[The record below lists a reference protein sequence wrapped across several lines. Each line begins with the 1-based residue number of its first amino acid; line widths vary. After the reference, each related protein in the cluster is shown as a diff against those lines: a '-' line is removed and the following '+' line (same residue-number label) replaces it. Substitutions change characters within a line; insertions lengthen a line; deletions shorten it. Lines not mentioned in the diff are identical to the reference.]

1 MATLFKEVNYNL
13 TTLIQQIDLGVIG
26 LPDIQR
32 PFVWKDTKVRD
43 LFDSMYKGYPVGYFL
58 FWANANIEG
67 TKGIGTASKQKH
79 PTLLIVDG
87 QQRLTSL
94 YAVVK
99 GQEVIRENYEK
110 ANIVIA
116 FNPLEEKFEIP
127 DASIKRNPRYF
138 QNISEL
144 WQDDADLFEI
154 TDQFI
159 DRLKQSV
166 EISADEIKKIRKAF
180 NNLTNLEGYPF
191 SALELSAEIDEEQVA
206 DVFVRINSQG
216 KKLNQ
221 ADFILT
227 LMSVFWED
235 GRKDLEEFCR
245 LCRVPSKESASPF
258 NYLIDPNPDQML
270 RVSVGLAFRRA
281 RLQYVYSILRGKDL
295 ETGDFSIERR
305 EKQFQILQVAQSKV
319 LNIVNWHEFIK
330 SIKQAG
336 FARHDYISSDNNLLY
351 AYIFFLI
358 GREDI
363 KMDLYDLKKL
373 IAKWFFMC
381 SITGRYTGS
390 PETAMESDLARL
402 RGIDSPDQ
410 FISVLNDII
419 DGQLTNDF
427 WCITLP
433 MDLATSSSTS
443 PSLYSYYAAQYI
455 IGANGL
461 FSKLKISDLLQ
472 EGLRSKKSALERHHL
487 FPKAWLER
495 NGVSDQT
502 QRNQI
507 ANYALVEWNDNINI
521 SDTQPSQYLPNYLS
535 RLSYEDK
542 DKMYYWHALSE
553 NWEQMDYFDFLIDR
567 RKRIAQVVKDAYE
580 TISK

>member
-13 TTLIQQIDLGVIG
+13 TTLIQQIDLGIIG

-110 ANIVIA
+110 ATIVIA

-127 DASIKRNPRYF
+127 DASTKNNPRYF

-144 WQDDADLFEI
+144 WKTDADLFDI

-166 EISADEIKKIRKAF
+166 ELSAEDIKKIRKAF

-191 SALELSAEIDEEQVA
+191 SALELSAEINEEQVA

-245 LCRVPSKESASPF
+245 LCRTPSKESASPF

-295 ETGDFSIERR
+295 DSGDFSTERR
-305 EKQFQILQVAQSKV
+305 EKQFQNLRIAQSKV

-363 KMDLYDLKKL
+363 NMDLYELKKL
-373 IAKWFFMC
+373 ISKWFFMC

-402 RGIDSPDQ
+402 RGIESPEQ
-410 FISVLNDII
+410 FKKVLDDII
-419 DGQLTNDF
+419 EGQLTNDF
-427 WCITLP
+427 WSITLP
-433 MDLATSSSTS
+433 MYLSTSSSTS
-443 PSLYSYYAAQYI
+443 PSLYAYYAAQYI
-455 IGANGL
+455 HGANGL

-495 NGVSDQT
+495 NGVIDQT

-521 SDTQPSQYLPNYLS
+521 SDNEPSKYLPNYLT
-535 RLSYEDK
+535 RLTEEDK
-542 DKMYYWHALSE
+542 VKMYYWHALSK
-553 NWEQMDYFDFLIDR
+553 NWEQMDYFEFLVDR
-567 RKRIAQVVKDAYE
+567 RTRIAQVIKDAYE
-580 TISK
+580 IIRN

>member
-58 FWANANIEG
+58 FWANANIESV
-67 TKGIGTASKQKH
+67 KSIGTGSKQKT

-110 ANIVIA
+110 TNIVIA
-116 FNPLEEKFEIP
+116 FNPLEEKFAIP
-127 DASIKRNPRYF
+127 DAAVEKDPRYF

-144 WQDDADLFEI
+144 WQDDVDLFEI
-154 TDQFI
+154 TDQFV
-159 DRLKQSV
+159 DRLKQTV
-166 EISADEIKKIRKAF
+166 ELTGDEIKRIRKAF
-180 NNLTNLEGYPF
+180 NNLSNLESYPF
-191 SALELSAEIDEEQVA
+191 SALELSAEINEEQVA

-235 GRKDLEEFCR
+235 GRRDLEEFCR

-258 NYLIDPNPDQML
+258 NYLIDPDPDQML

-295 ETGDFSIERR
+295 ETGEFSIERR
-305 EKQFQILQVAQSKV
+305 EIQFQNLQIAQSKV

-358 GREDI
+358 GREDL
-363 KMDLYDLKKL
+363 KMELYELKKL

-381 SITGRYTGS
+381 SITGRYTSS
-390 PETAMESDLARL
+390 PESIMESDLARL
-402 RGIDSPDQ
+402 RGIETSDHFKQ
-410 FISVLNDII
+410 VLNEII
-419 DGQLTNDF
+419 EGQLTNDF
-427 WCITLP
+427 WTLTLP
-433 MDLATSSSTS
+433 MNLSTSSSTS
-443 PSLYSYYAAQYI
+443 PSLYSYYAALYI
-455 IGANGL
+455 LGSNGL

-495 NGVSDQT
+495 NGVTDQT

-507 ANYALVEWNDNINI
+507 ANYALVEWSDNVNI
-521 SDTQPSQYLPNYLS
+521 SDTEPSKYLPHYVS
-535 RLSYEDK
+535 RLSEDEK
-542 DKMYYWHALSE
+542 VKMYYWHALAE
-553 NWEQMDYFDFLIDR
+553 NWEQMEYFEFLIDR
-567 RKRIAQVVKDAYE
+567 RNRIAQVVKDAYE
-580 TISK
+580 VISK